1 VKVFIAGASGVLGR
15 RLVPLLVEAGHEV
28 VGMTRSE
35 SKMSM
40 LEGLGA
46 EPVVGDVFDRDGLT
60 AAVAASMPDL
70 VISQVTDLPDD
81 LERIGE
87 YTDANARIRREGV
100 ANLLDAARQSGVG
113 RFLGQSVAWELP
125 GDGGRA
131 VAYME
136 EAILA
141 AGGTVLRY
149 GQLYGPDTFHRSTP
163 PPPPRIH
170 VDEAA
175 LRTLSVL
182 SAPSGIVELTEEDS
196 PP

>member
-1 VKVFIAGASGVLGR
+1 
-15 RLVPLLVEAGHEV
+15 
-28 VGMTRSE
+28 MTRSE

-149 GQLYGPDTFHRSTP
+149 GQLYGPGTFHRSTP